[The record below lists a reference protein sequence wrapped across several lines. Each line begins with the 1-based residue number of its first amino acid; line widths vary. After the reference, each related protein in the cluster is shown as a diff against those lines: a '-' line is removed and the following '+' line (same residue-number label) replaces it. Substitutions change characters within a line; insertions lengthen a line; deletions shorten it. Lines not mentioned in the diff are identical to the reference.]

1 MNAIFPILALCF
13 LLWVFCTFGFWGL
26 LLVLL

>member
-1 MNAIFPILALCF
+1 MNHIFPILALCF
-13 LLWVFCTFGFWGL
+13 LWWIFNTFGFWGL